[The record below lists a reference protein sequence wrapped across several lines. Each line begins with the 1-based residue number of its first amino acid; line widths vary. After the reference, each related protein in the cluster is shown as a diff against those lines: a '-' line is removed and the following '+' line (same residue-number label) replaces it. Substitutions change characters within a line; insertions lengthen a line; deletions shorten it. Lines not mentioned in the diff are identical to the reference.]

1 MSDYNSKNYILYSL
15 KIKSLYHITH
25 IDNLES
31 ILKYGILS
39 RDNAE
44 KNKINF
50 FVFAK
55 IYLKKAC

>member
-1 MSDYNSKNYILYSL
+1 MSDCERKKDILSNL

-39 RDNAE
+39 RDYTE
-44 KNKINF
+44 RHKIF
-50 FVFAK
+50 F
-55 IYLKKAC
+55 